1 MSEGEKIK
9 LRLGLLLRQSHSRA
23 AAVLNDAL
31 SPLHL
36 TGRHFG
42 VMVSLDREGVSS
54 QRDLIRQLGSD
65 KAGMVR
71 TVDDLEALG
80 YLRRT
85 QSSTD
90 RRVSDLSL
98 TPKGK
103 RAFRDANTQALSA
116 GDQLFRSFTQTEL
129 EVLESLLSRFVRSGP
144 AVATASS
151 PAPGADE
158 QQNRQSNT

>member
-23 AAVLNDAL
+23 AAALNEAL

-42 VMVSLDREGVSS
+42 VMLSLDREGVSS
-54 QRDLIRQLGSD
+54 QRRLIRQLGSD

-80 YLRRT
+80 YLQRT

-103 RAFRDANTQALSA
+103 RTFADANTHALSA
-116 GDQLFRSFTQTEL
+116 ADRLFRSFTQTEL
-129 EVLESLLSRFVRSGP
+129 EVLETLLSRFVGSDP
-144 AVATASS
+144 AAAASS
-151 PAPGADE
+151 PAPGDDE
-158 QQNRQSNT
+158 HQNRQSGN

>member
-1 MSEGEKIK
+1 MSHDEKTK

-23 AAVLNDAL
+23 AAALNEAL
-31 SPLHL
+31 SPLQL

-42 VMVSLDREGVSS
+42 VMLSLDRDGVSS
-54 QRDLIRQLGSD
+54 QRRLIQQLGSD

-80 YLRRT
+80 YLQRIR
-85 QSSTD
+85 SSTD

-103 RAFRDANTQALSA
+103 RAFGDATRQALSA
-116 GDQLFRSFTQTEL
+116 GDELFRSFTQPEL
-129 EVLESLLSRFVRSGP
+129 EVLEALLTRFVRSNP
-144 AVATASS
+144 AAAVSTS
-151 PAPGADE
+151 APRADE
-158 QQNRQSNT
+158 RPNRQSNT

>member
-1 MSEGEKIK
+1 MSDGEIIK

-23 AAVLNDAL
+23 AAALNEAL

-42 VMVSLDREGVSS
+42 VMLSLNRDGVSS
-54 QRDLIRQLGSD
+54 QRRLIRQLGSD

-80 YLRRT
+80 FLQRT
-85 QSSTD
+85 RSSTD

-98 TPKGK
+98 TPNGK
-103 RAFRDANTQALSA
+103 RAFGDANTQALSA
-116 GDQLFRSFTQTEL
+116 ADQLFRSFTQTEL
-129 EVLESLLSRFVRSGP
+129 EVLEALLSRFVRSDP
-144 AVATASS
+144 AAAASA

-158 QQNRQSNT
+158 RQNRQSGT

>member
-1 MSEGEKIK
+1 MSKREKIK

-23 AAVLNDAL
+23 AAALNDAL

-42 VMVSLDREGVSS
+42 VMLSLNRDGVSS
-54 QRDLIRQLGSD
+54 QRRLIRQLGSD

-80 YLRRT
+80 YLKRT

-116 GDQLFRSFTQTEL
+116 ADHLFQAFTQTEL
-129 EVLESLLSRFVRSGP
+129 EVLEDLLSRFVRSDP
-144 AVATASS
+144 AQTAAAAVES
-151 PAPGADE
+151 GE
-158 QQNRQSNT
+158 GE